1 MAKRTEGQL
10 LQLLIP
16 FFKSCFQPQNIGNK
30 ITILGFLSFLIS
42 GFKVLCK
49 YYVLFM
55 TYINIIVTAV
65 FQIFHKII
73 LKFVEKKIE
82 QAMIL
87 FFLYITN
94 LCVHWFSFTQL
105 LFELECFS

>member
-30 ITILGFLSFLIS
+30 ITIFLSFLIC

-55 TYINIIVTAV
+55 TYINIIVTAI

-73 LKFVEKKIE
+73 LNFVEEKKIR
-82 QAMIL
+82 ASHNLIL
-87 FFLYITN
+87 SLHHKFLCALVQFYSA
-94 LCVHWFSFTQL
+94 VV
-105 LFELECFS
+105 

>member
-30 ITILGFLSFLIS
+30 ITILGFLSYLIR

-55 TYINIIVTAV
+55 TYINIIVTAI

-73 LKFVEKKIE
+73 LKFVEKKNR
-82 QAMIL
+82 ASHDLIL
-87 FFLYITN
+87 SLHHKFLCA
-94 LCVHWFSFTQL
+94 LVQL
-105 LFELECFS
+105 YSAVV